1 MIESIK
7 LKNTK
12 SGQIIMIDQDQS
24 QFVLTELD
32 LGQVLGTH
40 SSYSF
45 YNQIGSTIEST
56 TIENRPVSIT
66 GWVIGDTDE
75 EITTN
80 KKLLNKFVNPLQD
93 IQLTVYDKYLLT
105 FRPDYSVRYG
115 KTIEENNECMC
126 QFLIQGTCGNPLF
139 ELVDTELI
147 PMSITKPKL
156 KFPLVIPQN
165 TGIIFG
171 NKEVNR
177 LVQIE
182 NDGDFP
188 TGMVITLMAKGS
200 VVKPKITLVE
210 TQESIELNNTLEAGE
225 TVVISTI
232 YGEKYI
238 DGILDGVKR
247 NYMKYLKYP
256 STWLQL
262 NTGTNTVQYSAQSG
276 VENLQV
282 TIEFSPGYMEVEQ

>member
-12 SGQIIMIDQDQS
+12 SGQIITIDQDQS

-32 LGQVLGTH
+32 LGQVSGTH
-40 SSYSF
+40 NSYSF

-66 GWVIGDTDE
+66 GWVIGDTRE

-80 KKLLNKFVNPLQD
+80 KKILNRFINPMQD
-93 IQLTVYDKYLLT
+93 IQLMVYDRYSLT
-105 FRPDYSVRYG
+105 FRPDYSVQYG

-126 QFLIQGTCGNPLF
+126 KFLIQGTCGNPLF
-139 ELVDTELI
+139 GLVDMELI
-147 PMSITKPKL
+147 SMSTTEPKF
-156 KFPLVIPQN
+156 KFPLIIPQDIG
-165 TGIIFG
+165 TIFG
-171 NKEVNR
+171 NKKTNR
-177 LVQIE
+177 LEQIE

-188 TGMVITLMAKGS
+188 AGMVITLIAKGS
-200 VVKPKITLVE
+200 VVQPKITLVE
-210 TQESIELNNTLEAGE
+210 TQESIELNKTLEEGE
-225 TVVISTI
+225 TVIISTI

-238 DGILDGVKR
+238 DSIVNGVR
-247 NYMKYLKYP
+247 SNCLGHLKYP

-262 NTGTNTVQYSAQSG
+262 NPGSNAIQYSAQSG
-276 VENLQV
+276 VDNLQV